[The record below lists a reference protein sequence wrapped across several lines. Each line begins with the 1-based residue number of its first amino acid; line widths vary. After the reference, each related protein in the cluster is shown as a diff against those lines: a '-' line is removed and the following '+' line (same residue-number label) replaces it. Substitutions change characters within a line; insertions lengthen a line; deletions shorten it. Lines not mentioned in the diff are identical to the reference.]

1 MSGYTVEITSA
12 ARRQLKKINR
22 ENKAKI
28 LNKIEALATNPRPH
42 GYKHLTDVGSLLRV
56 RVGDYRIIYEVQDRV
71 LLVIVLRVADR
82 RETYR

>member
-1 MSGYTVEITSA
+1 MSDYTVEITSA

-42 GYKHLTDVGSLLRV
+42 GYKHLTDVDNLLRV

>member
-1 MSGYTVEITSA
+1 MSDYTVEITSA

-28 LNKIEALATNPRPH
+28 LNKIAALATNPRPH
-42 GYKHLTDVGSLLRV
+42 GYKHLTDLGNLLRV
-56 RVGDYRIIYEVQDRV
+56 RIGDYRIIYEVQDKV